1 MAPAHSRNSAMD
13 SSRGSKPGGLRGAN
27 GSAWWCL
34 AALGLGLA
42 LSFYPLARSGMNEV
56 PGGPGDSRLVAFS
69 LEHGYGFVAGRELD
83 GSFWDPPLFHPEG
96 NVAAYTD
103 LLFGAG
109 VLYWPW
115 RALGVA
121 PDTSFQIWLVLAFLL
136 NFTAFAVF
144 LQRMLGTSTPAS
156 ALGGYLFAFGSSRL
170 ANVGHPQL
178 LFELF
183 VVVALLALV
192 EVFRLRSSPDR
203 QGTRRAWWT
212 LFLGALVLQAW
223 TAFYPLFFLGLFLAL
238 GVLVALALPQPRRRL
253 LTLLRADWS
262 FLLPAGACAVLLVL
276 PVAEHYLFTHEVVG
290 DRPYEASERSF
301 APRPWSWLLMG
312 PTNRLYGAFS
322 EIVIPG
328 DADASL
334 RSGTHAL
341 GLGLLTPLLA
351 LGGLWGSARRRAG
364 VLVIVAV
371 AAAVVLLVT
380 YVPGVGS
387 LWRFV
392 HETVPG
398 ATGVRALGRIG
409 IYLLVPGGIGI
420 ALLADRLLPRPRG
433 VWLVAGLL
441 AVVAAENAHR
451 VLTYDKE
458 VYRQRVSRIAAAV
471 GPDCESFF
479 VTREYRRGY
488 QPVPEDAMWATYA
501 VGRPTVNGRYGNA
514 PPGYGLYPPVGRT
527 RDFRSRLRRW
537 VTTRCLP
544 EVCWFHVSGESVE
557 RVPFAPGEACR

>member
-1 MAPAHSRNSAMD
+1 MD

-34 AALGLGLA
+34 GALGLGLA

-69 LEHGYGFVAGRELD
+69 LEHGYGFVTGRELD

-103 LLFGAG
+103 LLLGAG

-136 NFTAFAVF
+136 SFTAFAIF

-203 QGTRRAWWT
+203 QGARRGWWT
-212 LFLGALVLQAW
+212 VFLGALVLQAW
-223 TAFYPLFFLGLFLAL
+223 TAFYPLFFLSLFLAL
-238 GVLVALALPQPRRRL
+238 AAVVALAVPQPRRRL
-253 LTLLRADWS
+253 LTLLRADGS

-276 PVAEHYLFTHEVVG
+276 PVAEQYLFTHEVVG
-290 DRPYEASERSF
+290 GRPYEAAERSY

-328 DADASL
+328 DPGASL

-351 LGGLWGSARRRAG
+351 LGGLWSARRRSE

-371 AAAVVLLVT
+371 AAAVVLLAT

-392 HETVPG
+392 YEAVPG
-398 ATGVRALGRIG
+398 ATGVRALGRVG

-433 VWLVAGLL
+433 GWLVAGLL
-441 AVVAAENAHR
+441 TVVAAENAHR

-471 GPDCESFF
+471 GPECESFF
-479 VTREYRRGY
+479 VTSEHRHGY
-488 QPVPEDAMWATYA
+488 QPVSEDAMWATYT

-514 PPGYGLYPPVGRT
+514 PPGYDLYPPVGRPAT
-527 RDFRSRLRRW
+527 RRGSLRHW
-537 VTTRCLP
+537 VETRGLRN
-544 EVCWFHVSGESVE
+544 VCWVHTAGGQVTEIPFEVE
-557 RVPFAPGEACR
+557 TGCP